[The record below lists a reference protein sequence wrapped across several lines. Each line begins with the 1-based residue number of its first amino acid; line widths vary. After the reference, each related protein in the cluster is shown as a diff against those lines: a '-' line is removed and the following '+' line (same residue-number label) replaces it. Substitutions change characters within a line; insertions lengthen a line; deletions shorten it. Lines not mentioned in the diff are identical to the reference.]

1 MSMLPISLPI
11 SLLSTDPHQRHAQLR
26 DYFCDKDAVAYIQ
39 DNRWLLELNWSNEA
53 DRYVD
58 PRLDDG
64 LEWWGPIKYMEMAVA
79 RKRRDRLL
87 LTLNDTWTLEGWSQW
102 LQKHFRRSRVDVVVL
117 HVDDHKDVGSPR
129 LFKYEKGWYDPIT
142 GKRVRLDQ
150 PDSVTNAIES
160 GALGMG
166 SFLTPFLHFVP
177 TADVRHLCQAP
188 KCVTTVDSVI
198 QPVWIN
204 DTLLHPSMQRPAI
217 RLVQEENGVGSG
229 RYRFTNDMEA
239 WLEDVAL
246 CGKDV
251 LLHIDMDYF
260 CNRYDGDS
268 DFIENSGPL
277 DISLERVLAHID
289 EFADALRRHQLI
301 ERILDIT
308 IAFSPGFFPAEF
320 WAPSCDRL
328 LFGLGEAPWKK

>member
-11 SLLSTDPHQRHAQLR
+11 SRLSTDPHQRHAQLR
-26 DYFCDKDAVAYIQ
+26 DYFCDKDAVAHVQ
-39 DNRWLLELNWSNEA
+39 DDRWLLELNWSNEA

-64 LEWWGPIKYMEMAVA
+64 LEWWGPIEYMEMSVA
-79 RKRRDRLL
+79 RKRRGRLL

-102 LQKHFRRSRVDVVVL
+102 LKRHTGRSPVDVVVL
-117 HVDDHKDVGSPR
+117 HVDDHKDVGAPR
-129 LFKYEKGWYDPIT
+129 LFKHQEGWYDPIT
-142 GKRVRLDQ
+142 GKMVRLDQ
-150 PDSVTNAIES
+150 PDSVTGAIES

-166 SFLTPFLHFVP
+166 SFLTPFLHFAPSV
-177 TADVRHLCQAP
+177 DVRHLCQAP

-204 DTLLHPSMQRPAI
+204 DTLLTPSMQRPAI
-217 RLVQEENGVGSG
+217 RLVQEESGVGSG
-229 RYRFTNDMEA
+229 RYRFTNDLEA
-239 WLEDVAL
+239 WLEDIAI
-246 CGKDV
+246 CGKDI

-268 DFIENSGPL
+268 NFIEEPGPL
-277 DISLERVLAHID
+277 DIPIERVLAHID
-289 EFADALRRHQLI
+289 DFADALRRHQLI
-301 ERILDIT
+301 DRIVDIT

-320 WAPSCDRL
+320 WAPSCERL